1 MNDLAAPLQEEANTA
16 FRQEVREWLAANF
29 PSELAN
35 QDNTLATIEGNA
47 ALSPP
52 AEKWK
57 TAMGEKGWGTPTW
70 PAEYGG
76 GGLNRKQTKILQEE
90 MAAIGAWNPIGG
102 MGVMMLGPTLLEFAS
117 EEQKHQHIPPICRG
131 EIRWCQGYSEPGA
144 GSDLAA
150 LQMRAEDKG
159 DHYLVNGQKI
169 WTSYADKADWIFCLV
184 RTDNSGTKHEGI
196 SFLLFDMASEGVTTR
211 PIKLISGSSPF
222 CETFFDNVEVPKANL
237 MGEEGKGWTI
247 AKYLLT
253 HEREMISGFG
263 VSGSGRSL
271 GQTAAEIVGTDATG
285 RLRDSALRHDVAQF
299 QLDSLAF
306 GATMARDVEAFEL
319 MKLRMLNGSHSTM
332 SYLGYL
338 GGKTYV
344 SEAIADPGLRALIHG
359 LMTEEVMPTLSM
371 PRAELEAY
379 RDALLARFANP
390 ALRHRTWQIAM
401 DGSQKLPQRLL
412 GTIRARLAAGQSYS
426 RLALGVAAWMRY
438 VTGIDETGAPIDVK
452 DPFAARLRSIA
463 DATGPDAEQLAT
475 GLLSV
480 TEIFGTDLPA
490 NPDFRSTVTTHLRSL
505 FERGALA
512 TAEGAA

>member
-159 DHYLVNGQKI
+159 DHYLVNGQKT
-169 WTSYADKADWIFCLV
+169 WTSGGQWADWCFALV
-184 RTDNSGTKHEGI
+184 RTDTRHKHEGI
-196 SFLLFDMASEGVTTR
+196 SFVLVDMKTPGIEVR
-211 PIKLISGSSPF
+211 PIQLISGTSSF
-222 CETFFDNVEVPKANL
+222 CETFFTDVKVPKENL
-237 MGEEGKGWTI
+237 VGEENRGWHIGKRLLQHERTNLSGGNRGGRSGGSLHKI
-247 AKYLLT
+247 ALKYLDLD
-253 HEREMISGFG
+253 S
-263 VSGSGRSL
+263 
-271 GQTAAEIVGTDATG
+271 AG
-285 RLRDSALRHDVAQF
+285 RLVDKDLRTRITRFEMRQR
-299 QLDSLAF
+299 AF
-306 GATMARDVEAFEL
+306 RLTAGRVMEAVKGGAPAAASSILKNVGAE
-319 MKLRMLNGSHSTM
+319 
-332 SYLGYL
+332 
-338 GGKTYV
+338 
-344 SEAIADPGLRALIHG
+344 
-359 LMTEEVMPTLSM
+359 MTQE
-371 PRAELEAY
+371 RAELSLEIMGMQGLGWEGEGFTPQELMGTRSWLWGKAVSIY
-379 RDALLARFANP
+379 GGSAEIQNNV
-390 ALRHRTWQIAM
+390 IA
-401 DGSQKLPQRLL
+401 KRIL
-412 GTIRARLAAGQSYS
+412 G
-426 RLALGVAAWMRY
+426 M
-438 VTGIDETGAPIDVK
+438 
-452 DPFAARLRSIA
+452 
-463 DATGPDAEQLAT
+463 
-475 GLLSV
+475 
-480 TEIFGTDLPA
+480 
-490 NPDFRSTVTTHLRSL
+490 
-505 FERGALA
+505 
-512 TAEGAA
+512 EGEPG